1 MTQSFDGL
9 AADFIIAT
17 LKSFG
22 IDTLFN
28 YPGGT
33 IAPLLDACSR
43 YDIAI
48 FTSVTEQG
56 AGYAAISQAKI
67 TRQPALVAVTS
78 GPGVTNLC
86 TCIAEAYFDAVPL
99 IALTGQ
105 VGTSDLSSHT
115 PLRQQGFQEVDCCGL
130 MAPICK
136 KVFQATSIEQL
147 PDILAEAFS
156 VANSGRKGPVVI
168 DLPMD
173 IQRGNLASPWLDKPA
188 ASPPQHEPQA
198 LQAFTQ
204 TLIEKLR
211 QAKAPLVICGAGTA
225 SMNPEQLRLF
235 REVIEQWQ
243 LPVSHSLLGLGS
255 IDSDS
260 PLSLG
265 YHGHCGHPAAGHAI
279 HHADLILSLGS
290 RLDVRQTGNQ
300 FDQFAPAASIFKVDL
315 DADEISHS
323 RIRHDQVFIGD
334 TGVFIDY
341 FAQQLKAR
349 EQSPAVPDWT
359 EWQQR
364 IADWKQSRG
373 YVYDSEGI
381 NPGELIQSLSRY
393 PYNTDVIV
401 VTGVGSHQHWAARE
415 FRTLIPGRKLLT
427 SGGHGTMGYDLP
439 SAIGAAY
446 ANPEAQVLCL
456 VGDGSLQMNIQELA
470 VVADKNLNIKII
482 VFNNRRLGLVSQFQL
497 QNWEVDMGCGEKPDI
512 DFTAIARA
520 YGITAETLAQTDAM
534 DKVLEDT
541 LAIGGPALLNVAISD
556 KHDVIPMLLG
566 GHTMNDM
573 SY

>member
-1 MTQSFDGL
+1 MSQPFDGP

-33 IAPLLDACSR
+33 IAPLLDACGR
-43 YDIAI
+43 YEVDI

-67 TRQPALVAVTS
+67 AQAPALVAVTS

-105 VGTSDLSSHT
+105 VGTADLSSQT
-115 PLRQQGFQEVDCCGL
+115 PLRQQGFQEVDCCAL
-130 MAPICK
+130 MTPICK
-136 KVFQATSIEQL
+136 KVYQPTSAEQL
-147 PDILAEAFS
+147 PTLLVDAFT

-173 IQRGNLASPWLDKPA
+173 IQRANLAAHWLDKPPA
-188 ASPPQHEPQA
+188 HLPQYQQA
-198 LQAFTQ
+198 TLQAFTQ
-204 TLIEKLR
+204 TLINTLL
-211 QAKAPLVICGAGTA
+211 QAKAPLVICGAGAA
-225 SMNPEQLRLF
+225 SLSTTQLQTLRDLV
-235 REVIEQWQ
+235 EYWQ
-243 LPVSHSLLGLGS
+243 LPVSHSLLGLGC

-265 YHGHCGHPAAGHAI
+265 YHGHCGHPAAGQAI
-279 HHADLILSLGS
+279 HHADVILSLGS

-300 FDQFAPAASIFKVDL
+300 FDQFAPTASIFKVDF
-315 DADEISHS
+315 DADEIAHS

-334 TGVFIDY
+334 VGIFIAD
-341 FAQQLKAR
+341 FAQQLLAR
-349 EQSPAVPDWT
+349 TAPDLS
-359 EWQQR
+359 EWHQR
-364 IADWKQSRG
+364 ITDWKQARG
-373 YVYDSEGI
+373 YSYHSDGI
-381 NPGELIQSLSRY
+381 NPGEFIRHLSRHSWA
-393 PYNTDVIV
+393 TEVIA
-401 VTGVGSHQHWAARE
+401 VTGVGSHQHWTARE
-415 FRTLIPGRKLLT
+415 FRTCLPHRKLLT

-446 ANPEAQVLCL
+446 ANPEAQILCL

-470 VVADKNLNIKII
+470 VLADKQLNIK
-482 VFNNRRLGLVSQFQL
+482 VLVLNNRRLGLVSQFQL
-497 QNWEVDMGCGEKPDI
+497 QNWEEDMGCGKKPAI
-512 DFTAIARA
+512 DFAAIARA
-520 YGITAETLAQTDAM
+520 YGIPATSIERPDTMHKA
-534 DKVLEDT
+534 LEDT
-541 LAIGGPALLNVAISD
+541 LAITGPYLLNVMISD
-556 KHDVIPMLLG
+556 QHDVIPMLLG